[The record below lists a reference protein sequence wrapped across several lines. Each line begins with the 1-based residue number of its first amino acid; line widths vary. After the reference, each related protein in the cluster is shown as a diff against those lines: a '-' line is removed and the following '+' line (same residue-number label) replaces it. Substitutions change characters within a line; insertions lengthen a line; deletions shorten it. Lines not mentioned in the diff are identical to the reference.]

1 MSAELNGLGGPSA
14 KVALAELRE
23 KTEEPGGRE
32 APRWGPGRALSG
44 SLAVMEERDGCSG
57 GWRKEA

>member
-14 KVALAELRE
+14 KAALAELRE
-23 KTEEPGGRE
+23 KTGAGWEGSTPM
-32 APRWGPGRALSG
+32 GPGRALSG
-44 SLAVMEERDGCSG
+44 SVAVMEERDGCSG